1 VRLPGNRF
9 KGLTAAVIEDHE
21 CMLYSMYETGFGVR
35 ILHADEQLKA
45 VAAPKEAAAA
55 LDLPNGTPVL
65 QIERVA
71 FTYEEDPA
79 ELRRSWNDTREHHY
93 RNGIMG

>member
-1 VRLPGNRF
+1 
-9 KGLTAAVIEDHE
+9 
-21 CMLYSMYETGFGVR
+21 
-35 ILHADEQLKA
+35 

-65 QIERVA
+65 RFERVA

-79 ELRRSWNDTREHHY
+79 ELRRSWTIRASITTATASWDSRQTSR
-93 RNGIMG
+93 

>member
-1 VRLPGNRF
+1 MRGGP
-9 KGLTAAVIEDHE
+9 
-21 CMLYSMYETGFGVR
+21 ETGFGVR